1 MAIKYVVAIDPSINN
16 VGCAVF
22 EKMVSGAKLIDK
34 IIIHPSKFAKNGNYQ
49 EKSRDIIGQI
59 VRVMDAVSKLDFPH
73 NDVQL
78 VTEIPQSFGV
88 SGSLSRESGA
98 MLKLTF
104 IAGMIFNI
112 TDTVVSYEPNQWKG
126 QMPKDVVARRLQ
138 RYYPKEKI
146 YDVKRKKFIMDHN
159 IVDAIGIGHK
169 FIHGDIK

>member
-22 EKMVSGAKLIDK
+22 EKIITGGKLLDK
-34 IIIHPSKFAKNGNYQ
+34 IIIHPSKFVKNGNYQ

-59 VRVMDAVSKLDFPH
+59 VRIMDAVSRYDFPH

-78 VTEIPQSFGV
+78 VTEIPQHFGV
-88 SGSLSRESGA
+88 SGYLSRESGA
-98 MLKLTF
+98 VLKLTF

-112 TDTVVSYEPNQWKG
+112 TDTVISYEPNQWKG
-126 QMPKDVVARRLQ
+126 QLPKDVVARRLQ
-138 RYYPKEKI
+138 KLYPKEKI
-146 YDVKRKKFIMDHN
+146 FDMKRKKFLMDHN

-169 FIHGDIK
+169 FIYGRIK